1 LTTDTQ
7 STQNIPTSNPTIE
20 DTMTEVNHIKALFEQ
35 FIAAGGDPKVTAFK
49 KHIDG
54 LIKTDIKQLCSGS
67 GKTAN
72 GSGSD
77 WRREQKAM
85 FAGRGAKWVK
95 THLCIVKPKLDEF
108 EEDGID
114 CSDYKAWTEQAGYAW
129 VRYSGPRVDP
139 KSKAHM
145 AAFEIRT
152 SGSKDDHPKQLLL
165 LAAVSIDDVISP
177 LGGTPHSENL
187 EVIAS
192 QSEAKDPE
200 VEETETAE
208 VVDEVETPD
217 DETPSDVP
225 TSEDPEDWEAY
236 LASQG
241 LSNDEF
247 EDDFDDDLNDD
258 IF

>member
-1 LTTDTQ
+1 MSQD
-7 STQNIPTSNPTIE
+7 
-20 DTMTEVNHIKALFEQ
+20 NHIKALFDE
-35 FIAAGGDPKVTAFK
+35 FIAAGGEPKVTAFK
-49 KHIDG
+49 KHIDA
-54 LIKTDIKQLCSGS
+54 LIKTDIKHLCSGS

-77 WRREQKAM
+77 WRREQKAK

-108 EEDGID
+108 EENGID

-145 AAFEIRT
+145 AAFEVRT
-152 SGSKDDHPKQLLL
+152 SGSKDDHPRQLLIL
-165 LAAVSIDDVISP
+165 PAVSLDDVISP
-177 LGGTPHSENL
+177 LGGTPHSEKL

-192 QSEAKDPE
+192 PSEAKE
-200 VEETETAE
+200 VEAEVIETTE

-217 DETPSDVP
+217 DENPSDVP
-225 TSEDPEDWEAY
+225 NSDDPEAWEAY

-247 EDDFDDDLNDD
+247 EDDYDDDLNDD